1 MTNLTRIESGIDTRP
16 IRAAL
21 ACNEDLWHLD
31 TSRQQRLNVQARTQ
45 TIALRQPDRSRA
57 PAHLPTEEIHP
68 SRLAPQAWRLPETV
82 LLAQALAAD
91 LGVELAR
98 AMLVR
103 LPPGAS
109 VGTHCDH
116 GAYYAIRDR
125 YHLVIASE
133 PGGSIVG
140 AIDREV
146 EMHHGEL
153 WQLPNKELHWARN
166 LSHHDRIHLIFD
178 VLPRTAE

>member
-1 MTNLTRIESGIDTRP
+1 MTHLTRIESGIDTRP
-16 IRAAL
+16 IRDAL

-31 TSRQQRLNVQARTQ
+31 TSRQQRLSVQAQTQ
-45 TIALRQPDRSRA
+45 TIGLRQADRTRA

-68 SRLAPQAWRLPETV
+68 SRLAPQAWRLPEAV

-109 VGTHCDH
+109 VGTHRDH
-116 GAYYAIRDR
+116 GTYYAIRDR

-146 EMHHGEL
+146 EMHPGEL
-153 WQLPNKELHWARN
+153 WRLPNKELHWARN

>member
-1 MTNLTRIESGIDTRP
+1 MTHLTRIESGIDTRP
-16 IRAAL
+16 IRDAL

-31 TSRQQRLNVQARTQ
+31 TSRQQRVSVQAQTQ
-45 TIALRQPDRSRA
+45 TIGLRQADRTRA

-68 SRLAPQAWRLPETV
+68 SRL
-82 LLAQALAAD
+82 
-91 LGVELAR
+91 
-98 AMLVR
+98 VR

-109 VGTHCDH
+109 VGTHRDH

-125 YHLVIASE
+125 YHLVIESE

-146 EMHHGEL
+146 EMHPGDL
-153 WQLPNKELHWARN
+153 WRLPNKELHWARN
-166 LSHHDRIHLIFD
+166 LSHHDRIHFIFD
-178 VLPRTAE
+178 VMPRTAARTRGG